1 MNSTLVFV
9 LLLVGIVMTTR
20 LVDTWMRQRK
30 QPAAAAPDA
39 PDALEDALGKIDE
52 LEERVRVLERIIT
65 ENRFDL
71 KREIDQL

>member
-30 QPAAAAPDA
+30 RPAAAAPDE
-39 PDALEDALGKIDE
+39 LEHALGKIE
-52 LEERVRVLERIIT
+52 ALEERVRVLERIIT

-71 KREIDQL
+71 KQEIDRL